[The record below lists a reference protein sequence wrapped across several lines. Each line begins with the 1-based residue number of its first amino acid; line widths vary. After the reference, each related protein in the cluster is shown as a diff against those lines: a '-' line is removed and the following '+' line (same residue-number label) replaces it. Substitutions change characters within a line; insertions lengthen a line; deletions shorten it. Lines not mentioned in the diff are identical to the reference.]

1 MNKTVIK
8 TPRSLAK
15 LTPMIRKELKA
26 GFDAGQRHWQIVGR
40 LLNEAREHFPKS
52 GPNPKGLTF
61 HQWVADN
68 FQHPLLNKPLSKDA
82 ANTWMRAVKGSVRG
96 TTEPISLMEATND
109 SRHPKSESYNPK
121 LDWER
126 NIRKVQK
133 TVNVD
138 QLRKQ
143 LATEREQARERDA
156 LARKIVDAG
165 FRALSAVVHPDRPG
179 GSKEAMK
186 KLTETKN
193 WLQEQ
198 IRRGS

>member
-26 GFDAGQRHWQIVGR
+26 GFQAGERHWKTVGR
-40 LLNEAREHFPKS
+40 LLNEARENFTKKGLPKS
-52 GPNPKGLTF
+52 GKGPTWGE
-61 HQWVADN
+61 WVSQE
-68 FQHPLLNKPLSKDA
+68 FIHPWTNDPLNIDTARK
-82 ANTWMRAVKGSVRG
+82 WMRAVNNNGRSR
-96 TTEPISLMEATND
+96 PSLSIRAATD
-109 SRHPKSESYNPK
+109 TRSPDHPDHNPK
-121 LDWER
+121 LDWQAGV
-126 NIRKVQK
+126 RKVQK